1 MKDDYAQLRGVTRS
15 RLGLIW
21 ELAQAGGELDE
32 EDARLAEVLG
42 QHPDYYD
49 VWEAAQSMGTEEVTR
64 DGVNPFAHV
73 AIHQVVENQLAENDP
88 PQTAETLAALLRAG
102 YDRHDAVHMI
112 GRVVSDEIFEI
123 LKDGRPFDEDGYVA
137 ALRELART
145 ERRRARRGS
154 RRVGGRRGRR
164 R

>member
-1 MKDDYAQLRGVTRS
+1 MKNEYAQLRGVTRS

-21 ELAQAGGELDE
+21 ELVKAGGELDE
-32 EDARLAEVLG
+32 EDARLAEVLE

-49 VWEAAQSMGTEEVTR
+49 VWEAAQSMEKEEVTR
-64 DGVNPFAHV
+64 DGVNPFLHV

-88 PQTAETLAALLRAG
+88 PQTAGTLAALRRAG
-102 YDRHDAVHMI
+102 YDRHDAIHMI

-123 LKDGRPFDEDGYVA
+123 LKEERPFDEAAYVA
-137 ALRELART
+137 ALEDLART
-145 ERRRARRGS
+145 ERRRARRGNQG
-154 RRVGGRRGRR
+154 RGGRRGRR